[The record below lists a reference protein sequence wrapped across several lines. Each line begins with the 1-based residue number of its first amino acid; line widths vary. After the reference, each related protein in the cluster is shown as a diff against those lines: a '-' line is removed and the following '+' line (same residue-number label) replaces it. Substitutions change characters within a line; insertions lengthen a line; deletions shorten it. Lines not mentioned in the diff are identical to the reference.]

1 MNYLLF
7 ILIGFGIAFAF
18 LLLAGLFF
26 HLSKKIKNKKISKFF
41 EKIEKLLSQIEFAG
55 I

>member
-7 ILIGFGIAFAF
+7 ILIGFGLALCF
-18 LLLAGLFF
+18 LVLAALFF
-26 HLSKKIKNKKISKFF
+26 HLSQKIKNKKIAKFF
-41 EKIEKLLSQIEFAG
+41 KKLEKLFSEVEFPD